1 MTEEKKQFRCRRC
14 GNCCRW
20 PGAVR
25 VETAEIDRIAAFLGM
40 AVEQFLAEYTELLP
54 DRSGLTLPGKPGGSC
69 CFLEEGSPARCRIE
83 PVKPAQCRRFPEH
96 WNFPGWERE
105 CAGGRALQ
113 ETADGGSPFVQKEE

>member
-1 MTEEKKQFRCRRC
+1 MRQLL
-14 GNCCRW
+14 
-20 PGAVR
+20 PLAGAVR

-54 DRSGLTLPGKPGGSC
+54 DRSGLTLPEKPDGSC

-83 PVKPAQCRRFPEH
+83 PGKPAQCRRFPEH

-113 ETADGGSPFVQKEE
+113 ETADGGFPFVQKEE